1 MRQNIFLAALSAVTV
16 VAAQNFTIPQGSV
29 DPTTLNQWCMAQMD
43 TCNTLC
49 SSSWSSNT
57 CDTTTFAYNCQ
68 CTDGTTP
75 DLAEYTQTMP
85 TFICNKAYEICNT
98 AHVGDKKGQD
108 NCTTSIKEKC
118 GTKQPKDF
126 VASAPT
132 TSSSAPSST
141 GTGAAAAST
150 SAAPSSTSSKAAA
163 ATHAAT
169 YFGNGVAAVAAGV
182 LAAALI

>member
-29 DPTTLNQWCMAQMD
+29 DPTTLNQWCSAQMD

-49 SSSWSSNT
+49 SNNWASNT
-57 CDTTTFAYNCQ
+57 CDTTTFGYNCK
-68 CTDGTTP
+68 CSDGSTP

-141 GTGAAAAST
+141 ATGAAASA
-150 SAAPSSTSSKAAA
+150 SAAPSSTSSKAAG